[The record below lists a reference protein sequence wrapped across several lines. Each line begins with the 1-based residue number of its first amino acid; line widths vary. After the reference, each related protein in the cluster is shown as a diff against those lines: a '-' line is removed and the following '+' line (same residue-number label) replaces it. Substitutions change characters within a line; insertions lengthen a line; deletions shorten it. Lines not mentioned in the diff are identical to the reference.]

1 MQVNGIPSHAGNI
14 LKNLRDLGNTKPY
27 VGTSGTSATDVATIG
42 GTSAATNLVFLS
54 FTLDD
59 PSNPPLMKE
68 LIRRRTEA
76 KTRFMG
82 DYPHLLYVLVNI
94 MKAANSLDVEA
105 VKAKWETSSTV
116 ETMFGEGIISGDQ
129 TYGIKHHAVGYPYP
143 YQRVQDGKIVSTTWV
158 EMGAIP

>member
-1 MQVNGIPSHAGNI
+1 
-14 LKNLRDLGNTKPY
+14 
-27 VGTSGTSATDVATIG
+27 
-42 GTSAATNLVFLS
+42 
-54 FTLDD
+54 
-59 PSNPPLMKE
+59 
-68 LIRRRTEA
+68 
-76 KTRFMG
+76 
-82 DYPHLLYVLVNI
+82 
-94 MKAANSLDVEA
+94 VEA